1 MKKDSKKKTKVMR
14 YNMTNEEHKEYN
26 KKKDSKKKAKL
37 PNNIFEKKSKKSK
50 K

>member
-1 MKKDSKKKTKVMR
+1 
-14 YNMTNEEHKEYN
+14 MTNEEHKEYN